1 MTVKELSEKMDAV
14 ELMEWLAY
22 FKLKDKEEFDRLHLE
37 IEKTKSDEY
46 HANKLR
52 DFLIAL
58 SPMATT
64 NDTSK

>member
-1 MTVKELSEKMDAV
+1 MTVNELSEKMDAI

-22 FKLKDKEEFDRLHLE
+22 YKLKDEKEFERLQLE
-37 IEKTKSDEY
+37 IDKSKSDEY

-52 DFLIAL
+52 DFFTTL

-64 NDTSK
+64 NDASK